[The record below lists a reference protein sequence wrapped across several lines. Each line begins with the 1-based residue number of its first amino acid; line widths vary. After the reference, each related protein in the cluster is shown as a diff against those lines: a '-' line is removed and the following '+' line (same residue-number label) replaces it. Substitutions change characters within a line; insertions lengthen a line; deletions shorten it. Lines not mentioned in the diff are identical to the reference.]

1 VISREEAVHRAN
13 AVILG
18 NVTEPLKI
26 VDVFLLDP
34 VEIRGRFPDISD
46 EVKRRH
52 PWIQRKEW
60 HVVYNV
66 IQPPPGLPRRAPGWV
81 DVSVDFET
89 GEACAETHDLQE
101 R

>member
-1 VISREEAVHRAN
+1 MISKEEAVRIAN
-13 AVILG
+13 GLILG
-18 NVTEPLKI
+18 NVAEPLKI

-34 VEIRGRFPDISD
+34 VEIRARFPDIPD
-46 EVKRRH
+46 EVKKRH
-52 PWIQRKEW
+52 PWVDRKEW

-66 IQPPPGLPRRAPGWV
+66 VQPPPGLPSRAPGWV

-89 GEACAETHDLQE
+89 GEARVEMHDLQE